1 MNFEHVKNNDQ
12 VGRMLF
18 NSARNPEKLDNGMII
33 ETNFSSMVIVAIIAR
48 VSEICN
54 IADQVSYTIK

>member
-1 MNFEHVKNNDQ
+1 
-12 VGRMLF
+12 MLF